1 VPSSRTSP
9 QGLTTDKSAIETTV
23 VVDDGQIMVL
33 GGLLKDEYGG
43 SLSQVPFLGDLP
55 LVGPLFRSDS
65 RTRTKSNLMVFLR
78 PLIIRN
84 QEDSNALSMDRYDLI
99 RAAQQGVGQPRQSVI
114 MPINDAPV
122 APVAPVQVPG
132 PALRNGVP
140 PPLSWPESLPGRPTS
155 APRAAP
161 PAAAPPAAAPPAMP
175 APGQGSLQPPPAAP
189 GPTSRA
195 PTRPGEAG

>member
-1 VPSSRTSP
+1 M
-9 QGLTTDKSAIETTV
+9 

-55 LVGPLFRSDS
+55 VVGPLFRSDS

-78 PLIIRN
+78 PMIIRS
-84 QEDSNALSMDRYDLI
+84 QEDLNALSMDRYDLI

-122 APVAPVQVPG
+122 AP
-132 PALRNGVP
+132 P
-140 PPLSWPESLPGRPTS
+140 PPPCRRRARRSATARCRRRCRGRSRLPAAGRVGADDGT
-155 APRAAP
+155 AAP
-161 PAAAPPAAAPPAMP
+161 PCAGGA
-175 APGQGSLQPPPAAP
+175 G
-189 GPTSRA
+189 RA
-195 PTRPGEAG
+195 RRVRTGRTTQ